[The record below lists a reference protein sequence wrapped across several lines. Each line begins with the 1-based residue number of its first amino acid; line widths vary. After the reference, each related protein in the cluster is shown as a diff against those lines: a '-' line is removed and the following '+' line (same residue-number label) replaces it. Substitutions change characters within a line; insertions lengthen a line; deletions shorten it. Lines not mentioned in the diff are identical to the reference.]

1 MIYIDDKKDFL
12 DIPRTYNGGD
22 MSNYP
27 TREETQQMIDESIG
41 ELDIPTKVSEL
52 ENDSKFVT
60 EEQLDEAVSEKADK
74 SYVEDELAGKAD
86 KDNTYTK
93 DEVNSLIPD
102 VSDLATKTEVTEG
115 LATKQDTLQSGK
127 NIKTLNGQSVLGEGN
142 VEIQAGGG
150 NASLDIAALAVNC
163 TFKNDKVGEKVVV
176 GCGTDDVSIL
186 IRANGTQGPKM
197 TQTIVPTKSYADGK
211 YQAKE
216 NGKGLSTNDF
226 TDEEKEK
233 LAELPDDVATVSFP
247 SNTEKAIISSDKT
260 SQRVEMDF
268 QSDEV
273 EIKKVVAGG
282 ATTTKHLAT
291 KEYVNESKGIFVLD
305 IANMCSYNE
314 LQAAID
320 APKVVFIKV
329 VFNFYLLQDK
339 YDTNEGTKRYVNIST
354 MQRQDVEKGVTNFV
368 FEADRNDLDAPMIFI
383 SRSIYPTGKPYTD
396 YVVGNLSSLTTSS
409 KRNIVEALN
418 EVNSKVGMN
427 LEVGVEKW
435 YGTYTEDGVTYQVY
449 TKTIKIDALPAT
461 AGITNYPH
469 GITGIKQILS
479 AYGFGTNGFVLN
491 APRRTTQ
498 DIISIYQVQK
508 GSATSEGNIAIEVGK
523 DRSNMGA
530 YIVLIYAKNN

>member
-12 DIPRTYNGGD
+12 DIPRSYNGGD

-52 ENDSKFVT
+52 ENDSKFVDGQ
-60 EEQLDEAVSEKADK
+60 QLDEG
-74 SYVEDELAGKAD
+74 LAGKAD

-93 DEVNSLIPD
+93 HEVNRLIPD
-102 VSDLATKTEVTEG
+102 VSDLATKEEVTEG
-115 LATKQDTLQSGK
+115 LATKQDKLISGV
-127 NIKTLNGQSVLGEGN
+127 NVKTVNGEPVLGEGN
-142 VEIQAGGG
+142 IEIEQGG
-150 NASLDIAALAVNC
+150 NASLDIAPLATNC
-163 TFKNDKVGEKVVV
+163 TFRNGKVGEEVTV
-176 GCGTDDVSIL
+176 GCGTNDVSL
-186 IRANGTQGPKM
+186 LVRANGTQGQKM
-197 TQTIVPTKSYADGK
+197 VQAIVPTKAYADGK
-211 YQAKE
+211 YQAQE
-216 NGKGLSTNDF
+216 RGKGLSANDF

-233 LAELPDDVATVSFP
+233 LTEIPEDIATVSFP

-268 QSDEV
+268 QADEV
-273 EIKKVVAGG
+273 EITKVVAGG
-282 ATTTKHLAT
+282 ATNTKHLAT
-291 KEYVNESKGIFVLD
+291 KEYVNESKGIFILD
-305 IANMCSYNE
+305 AANPCSYND
-314 LQAAID
+314 LQAAIS
-320 APKVVFIKV
+320 APKVIFIKV
-329 VFNFYLLQDK
+329 IFDFYLLQDK

-354 MQRQDVEKGVTNFV
+354 MQRQDVVSGVTNFV
-368 FEADRNDLDAPMIFI
+368 FEADRNDLDAPMIYI

-409 KRNIVEALN
+409 KRNIVDALN

-435 YGTYTEDGVTYQVY
+435 YGTYTEAGVTYQVY

-498 DIISIYQVQK
+498 DIISIYQVQRI
-508 GSATSEGNIAIEVGK
+508 GDNPSIAIEVGK